1 MDSVTMIAIV
11 IALAYVILYIQN
23 RVYLSD
29 GFQDKDANKAVA
41 RPRNVRTVLD
51 TSDQTRPYVTYE
63 DKQGD
68 FEQDFIYQH
77 EGGRNPSKDAINAA
91 RRAFPFD
98 WSQLPPSSSLYQA
111 QQAMFTKEGAPA
123 PFTKKTYE
131 NIDAEH
137 VLPPDVE
144 TEERKLNETLSQYHS
159 NAQIGM
165 KSIDDTSV
173 EQMLHNIYGEKGLI
187 PRIAKKANN
196 VYEVYETIEKN
207 PKIVWED
214 DVQVQASAQDNALE
228 PLPLPTEQLLTVP
241 AAVGDV
247 TVGLAPRATGE
258 VVRPERQTY
267 GDRNPNL
274 EGVFGP
280 SMNWQQWG

>member
-1 MDSVTMIAIV
+1 MDSVTMIALV
-11 IALAYVILYIQN
+11 IAIVYVILYIQT
-23 RVYLSD
+23 RVYLKD
-29 GFQDKDANKAVA
+29 GFEDKAVA

-68 FEQDFIYQH
+68 FEQDFIYQQ
-77 EGGRNPSKDAINAA
+77 EGGHNPSQDAINAA

-123 PFTKKTYE
+123 PFTKKTFE

-137 VLPPDVE
+137 VLPPDVDSQ
-144 TEERKLNETLSQYHS
+144 ERRLNETLSQYHP

-165 KSIDDTSV
+165 KAIDDTSV
-173 EQMLHNIYGEKGLI
+173 EEMLHTIYGEKGLI
-187 PRIAKKANN
+187 PKIAKKANN

-207 PKIVWED
+207 PKIIWED
-214 DVQVQASAQDNALE
+214 EVQTQASVQDNALE
-228 PLPLPTEQLLTVP
+228 PQPLPTEQLLTVP

-267 GDRNPNL
+267 SDRNPNL

-280 SMNWQQWG
+280 SMSWQQWG